1 MVNFGDFWKPE
12 ICVKT
17 VLPDRLI
24 FIEQKL
30 AGNCQNWKLH
40 CVILGNLLQLFMGK
54 TDVFWVTL
62 FYYSEQLQSDD
73 DKRIAEQHL
82 TVHETITEPLVPRA
96 RREQ

>member
-1 MVNFGDFWKPE
+1 M
-12 ICVKT
+12 
-17 VLPDRLI
+17 LPDRSILLG
-24 FIEQKL
+24 QKL
-30 AGNCQNWKLH
+30 VKNAKIKNFTFGNFQTIC
-40 CVILGNLLQLFMGK
+40 NLLQLFMGK

-82 TVHETITEPLVPRA
+82 TTRHETITEPLVPRA

>member
-1 MVNFGDFWKPE
+1 M
-12 ICVKT
+12 
-17 VLPDRLI
+17 LPDRSILI
-24 FIEQKL
+24 GQKL
-30 AGNCQNWKLH
+30 VKNAKIENFTLGNFQTIC
-40 CVILGNLLQLFMGK
+40 NLLQLFMGK

-82 TVHETITEPLVPRA
+82 TTRHETITEPLVPRA

>member
-1 MVNFGDFWKPE
+1 M
-12 ICVKT
+12 
-17 VLPDRLI
+17 LQDRSILI
-24 FIEQKL
+24 GQKL
-30 AGNCQNWKLH
+30 VENAKIENFTLGNFQTIC
-40 CVILGNLLQLFMGK
+40 NLLQLFMGK

-96 RREQ
+96 RRELQ

>member
-1 MVNFGDFWKPE
+1 MPK
-12 ICVKT
+12 
-17 VLPDRLI
+17 
-24 FIEQKL
+24 
-30 AGNCQNWKLH
+30 CQNSNATFWA
-40 CVILGNLLQLFMGK
+40 ILNNSLQLFMGK

-96 RREQ
+96 RRELQ